1 MRSRPSARILV
12 VDPSGR
18 VLLFRFV
25 HKNGLLKGHDY
36 WATPGGGLEEGEV
49 FEAAAI
55 RELREETGIV
65 VEDVGPE
72 IGRREFVLQLPDGE
86 HVMADERFFL
96 VSVDHAPTLSCNSWT
111 DLEAEVMAEHKWW
124 SREELRQ
131 TTATVW
137 PENLPA
143 MLDVAAIHL
152 SKR

>member
-18 VLLFRFV
+18 VLLFRF
-25 HKNGLLKGHDY
+25 
-36 WATPGGGLEEGEV
+36 
-49 FEAAAI
+49 
-55 RELREETGIV
+55 
-65 VEDVGPE
+65 
-72 IGRREFVLQLPDGE
+72 RREFVLQLPDGE